1 MQIFKSFGYHKIIMP
16 RWRWCCRKRGPG
28 RPFSYLYLSQIPNVR
43 EFIPHP
49 LLNSTPIE
57 LTYPEFE
64 AFRLSDLEK
73 LTQEEI
79 ANRMKTSRGTVWR
92 LLESAREK
100 IAKALTEARPLII
113 SPKGEIKK

>member
-1 MQIFKSFGYHKIIMP
+1 MP
-16 RWRWCCRKRGPG
+16 RWRWCYKRGGPG
-28 RPFSYLYLSQIPNVR
+28 RPFNYLYLSQIPQAK
-43 EFIPHP
+43 EFIPNRIENP
-49 LLNSTPIE
+49 EPIE

-79 ANRMKTSRGTVWR
+79 AEKMKTSRGTVWR

-100 IAKALTEARPLII
+100 VAKALTESRPLII
-113 SPKGEIKK
+113 SPKGEVKKVC

>member
-1 MQIFKSFGYHKIIMP
+1 MP
-16 RWRWCCRKRGPG
+16 RWRWRCRRMGSG
-28 RPFSYLYLSQIPNVR
+28 RPFNYLYLSELPRIK
-43 EFIPHP
+43 EFIPRP
-49 LLNSTPIE
+49 ILNSEPIE

-79 ANRMKTSRGTVWR
+79 AKRMNTSRGTVWR

-100 IAKALTEARPLII
+100 IAKALTESRPII
-113 SPKGEIKK
+113 IHPKGEVEKIE

>member
-1 MQIFKSFGYHKIIMP
+1 MP
-16 RWRWCCRKRGPG
+16 RWRWCCRKGGGPG
-28 RPFSYLYLSQIPNVR
+28 RPFSYLYLTQIPSVK
-43 EFIPHP
+43 EFVPNRIENPEP
-49 LLNSTPIE
+49 VE

-79 ANRMKTSRGTVWR
+79 AKRMKTSRGTVWR

-100 IAKALTEARPLII
+100 IAKALTESRPLII
-113 SPKGEIKK
+113 SPKGEVEKI